1 MSRSLVHTI
10 TKEDIGK
17 KWIIT
22 DKYYTFGST
31 KKTCV
36 GITDL
41 MRNILPID
49 IGKRIYLVGE
59 IFQVENQEQLERR
72 LTKEK
77 E

>member
-1 MSRSLVHTI
+1 MNPILVHTI
-10 TKEDIGK
+10 TKDDIGK

-31 KKTCV
+31 KKTCI

-41 MRNILPID
+41 MGNILPID

-59 IFQVENQEQLERR
+59 IFQVENQKQLDKR
-72 LTKEK
+72 LEK
-77 E
+77 